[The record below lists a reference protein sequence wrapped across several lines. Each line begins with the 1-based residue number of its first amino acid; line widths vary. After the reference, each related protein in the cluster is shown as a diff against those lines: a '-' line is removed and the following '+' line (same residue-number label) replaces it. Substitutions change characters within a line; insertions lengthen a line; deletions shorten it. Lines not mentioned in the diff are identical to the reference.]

1 MSLKALTESA
11 IDDLNDWLRENP
23 DEPYPEDAIHEIA
36 DAACPVYTYDIL
48 KLASDNWEL
57 ITTVPDTGP
66 AFDGTPT
73 PLNIIAANIYEHLTN
88 TLYIRLE
95 EWREEQ
101 AEPL

>member
-11 IDDLNDWLRENP
+11 IDDLNEWLKENP
-23 DEPYPEDAIHEIA
+23 SAPYPGDEIHEVA

-57 ITTVPDTGP
+57 ITTEPEIGP
-66 AFDGTPT
+66 AFDGKPT
-73 PLNIIAANIYEHLTN
+73 PLNIIAANIYEHLTAA
-88 TLYIRLE
+88 LYSRLY

-101 AEPL
+101 EEAA